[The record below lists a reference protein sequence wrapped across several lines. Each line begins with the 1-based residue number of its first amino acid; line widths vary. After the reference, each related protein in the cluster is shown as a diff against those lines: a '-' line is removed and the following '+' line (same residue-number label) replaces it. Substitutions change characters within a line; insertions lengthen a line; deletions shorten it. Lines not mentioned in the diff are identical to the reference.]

1 MDNTNA
7 NIDLIRS
14 HVDIII
20 LKPLESQDRYGY
32 EILREIET
40 NSNGLFNLKQPTMYS
55 CLKRLE
61 KQGYIRSY
69 LGDESNGAQR
79 RYYALTGQ
87 GRDFLE
93 SQQSQWE
100 FVRTILSGL
109 VSSEDFDKDKDVK
122 PFDPSKYRPLTKRT
136 RSEDDDDN
144 EKIKIVEKIVY
155 VPIDKS
161 NENSLSS
168 DNTNIEDT
176 SDNTEVEKY
185 IESIANSE
193 NDNNDNIDA
202 LTEYLNENDTENIL
216 SDNSAII
223 SSDECG
229 VKIEEDMSVSQD
241 SLSYSNCDNSVIEKS
256 FVPISQNLSNEFNVS
271 DDYNN
276 TSSEDTFDPEYI
288 DESYDLMQNGEV
300 IEDNVEFI
308 EEFNA
313 ESTEDIFDGI
323 ESIEESVDDNYK
335 EEFSEAYYEEELTAI
350 ATESFD
356 TNESTPVDV
365 VDALSDNSIVEN
377 GSISD
382 ENVENFES
390 IADSTDNDDYL
401 DASENYDVNDSDDL
415 HVADTASD
423 NYASY
428 STTSKREEWLEH
440 YNYQNIKYSTYL
452 EDDEDKGVSENLRD
466 DATYNNV
473 TYTTSTDVKVDPDKN
488 DYEREINLFSVLDNI
503 YTKKDNSEN
512 GDYDE
517 ESIKPRSAD
526 YSSTA
531 DSESSRPMVTINDL
545 KIKLK
550 NEGFNVKPYTKINSS
565 EYYINNYYYCNR
577 TGRDASLIMYVL
589 LFFESM
595 IAHFA
600 LAKNYNLP
608 FWYLPIVWVS
618 LAVIPAIATV
628 IWFIAPYHKKRTRVS
643 LRLSLLIGLIA
654 LLNIALVILLI
665 GFFGFGADYRDV
677 TTMMLPIIVPLIF
690 LLNIPLYSLIYYL
703 LYKTKRYNLR

>member
-93 SQQSQWE
+93 SQQNQWE

-136 RSEDDDDN
+136 RSDDDEEN
-144 EKIKIVEKIVY
+144 VKVIEKIVY

-161 NENSLSS
+161 DETNRNVES
-168 DNTNIEDT
+168 DSVNDFNKDV
-176 SDNTEVEKY
+176 DVEKY
-185 IESIANSE
+185 IENIASDE
-193 NDNNDNIDA
+193 IDTNIVTITD
-202 LTEYLNENDTENIL
+202 YLNEVNADETISNVSNRGDENASI
-216 SDNSAII
+216 
-223 SSDECG
+223 E
-229 VKIEEDMSVSQD
+229 IEEDMSVSPD
-241 SLSYSNCDNSVIEKS
+241 SLSFTNGDNTVIERT
-256 FVPISQNLSNEFNVS
+256 FISITQQIAENQTTE
-271 DDYNN
+271 NN
-276 TSSEDTFDPEYI
+276 FDPEYI
-288 DESYDLMQNGEV
+288 DDSYGLTESNEV
-300 IEDNVEFI
+300 IEDNIDFI

-313 ESTEDIFDGI
+313 ESTDDVFDKI
-323 ESIEESVDDNYK
+323 ESIEESVNDDFK

-350 ATESFD
+350 DAETFDNYEDTTCFTDKKAVNREKAVNSDATNVINFNAGDEAD
-356 TNESTPVDV
+356 EKNNNE
-365 VDALSDNSIVEN
+365 
-377 GSISD
+377 
-382 ENVENFES
+382 
-390 IADSTDNDDYL
+390 
-401 DASENYDVNDSDDL
+401 SENYDVTEESMF
-415 HVADTASD
+415 HD
-423 NYASY
+423 N
-428 STTSKREEWLEH
+428 STSNEIQSKREEWLEH
-440 YNYQNIKYSTYL
+440 YNYENIKYSTYEETTDNEL
-452 EDDEDKGVSENLRD
+452 DVTPIDNDSYNDK
-466 DATYNNV
+466 V
-473 TYTTSTDVKVDPDKN
+473 TYVTSSDVKLDDDIDN
-488 DYEREINLFSVLDNI
+488 YESEINLFSVLDNI
-503 YTKKDNSEN
+503 YTEKDGAGAET
-512 GDYDE
+512 YDE
-517 ESIKPRSAD
+517 ESLKPRSVD

-531 DSESSRPMVTINDL
+531 DNENLRPMLTINDL

-577 TGRDASLIMYVL
+577 TGRDASYITYLL
-589 LFFESM
+589 LFFESL

-600 LAKNYNLP
+600 LAKTYALP
-608 FWYLPIVWVS
+608 LWYLPIVWVS
-618 LAVIPAIATV
+618 LAVIPTIATV
-628 IWFIAPYHKKRTRVS
+628 IWSISPYHKKRTRVS

-665 GFFGFGADYRDV
+665 GFFGFGADYRDIK
-677 TTMMLPIIVPLIF
+677 TMMLPIIVPMIF